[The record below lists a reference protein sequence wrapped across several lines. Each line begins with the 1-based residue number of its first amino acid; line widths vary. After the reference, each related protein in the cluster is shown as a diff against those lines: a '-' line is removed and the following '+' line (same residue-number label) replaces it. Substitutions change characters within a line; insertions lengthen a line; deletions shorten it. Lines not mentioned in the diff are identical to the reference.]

1 MTMAGFRHG
10 GDFVVDGDEVDAHL
24 YLPSRGEDPPVV
36 VMAHGFAGEKSW
48 RLPAFAR
55 EFASRGVAALVF
67 DYRGFGDSEGDPRQ
81 VVSAAKQTEDWL
93 AAVDAARA
101 DSRVGDRVALWGWS
115 LSGGHAV
122 RTAARRDVDA
132 VVAQAPFVDGL
143 ATAWH
148 LVRAGGLFYLRNAVR
163 HGLRDLA
170 RAATFRSPHYVPVAA
185 DPDEFA
191 VLNRPGALAGFRDLV
206 PDDEQFPNRCG
217 ARILLTVGRYR
228 PVADA
233 DAVDAPTLVVEA
245 ERDRIV
251 SGSSVSRLVG
261 RLDDVERVRYDVG
274 HFDLFAGDAFE
285 RVADREAA
293 FLERHLLQ

>member
-1 MTMAGFRHG
+1 MAGFRHG
-10 GDFVVDGDEVDAHL
+10 ADFAVDGDGVDAHL

-55 EFASRGVAALVF
+55 AFAGRGVAALVF

-81 VVSAAKQTEDWL
+81 VVSPTRQADDWL
-93 AAVDAARA
+93 AAVEAARDDA
-101 DSRVGDRVALWGWS
+101 RVGDRVALWGWS
-115 LSGGHAV
+115 FSGGHAV

-143 ATAWH
+143 ATAGH
-148 LVRAGGLFYLRNAVR
+148 LVRAGGLSYLTGATW
-163 HGLRDLA
+163 HGLRDIA

-191 VLNRPGALAGFRDLV
+191 VLNRPGALAGLRDLV
-206 PDDEQFPNRCG
+206 PDDEEFPNRCA

-228 PVADA
+228 PIADA

-251 SGSSVSRLVG
+251 SRSSVSRLVE
-261 RLDDVERVRYDVG
+261 RLDDVERVRYDAG
-274 HFDLFAGDAFE
+274 HFDLFSGEAFE

-293 FLERHLLQ
+293 FLERHLLS